1 MRKSLNSLRTKV
13 LGALAVALCVLFLAQ
28 YVITK
33 AVLTEGFA
41 HLDTERAKH
50 NLTLVRSIIDQQL
63 SQLQGLTADY
73 AHWDEMI
80 AFSKGQSPKLIE
92 ENFGLQTFDNLKIN
106 AVIILNQAG
115 KPLFYREANWAEKK
129 LLPDPRQLVQQVVDD
144 PLLARHTSPLSQTAG
159 FINTPSGAALI
170 VSSPILNSNGEG
182 PVFGTLM
189 ILRYLDQKLL
199 TSVTN
204 SDKFTIATKTI
215 TPDLTPADKMLVSQ
229 LLTQSFYIDNVNQEW
244 MTSSALLN
252 DIHNQ
257 PGLIYSTTNSREVYA
272 QVLASSGYLFWSSLA
287 IFCVL
292 GLISLLFDH
301 LVVRRITHLTKQ
313 ISNVGNSKE
322 GIFGRL
328 PLSGMHDELATL
340 TESMNN
346 MLTRIE
352 MGIAERKRAED
363 RIYLMAHYDQLTK
376 LPNRVLLNKLIN
388 DTIHTSKN
396 NHSQFAVLF
405 MDLDRFKNVNDS
417 LGHDAGDEL
426 LVVVADRLRSFIR
439 GRAQISRLGG
449 DEFVVIL
456 PDLIHATQAEEFAA
470 RLVTALNRVC
480 VIRGQE
486 INVSTSIGISI
497 YPNDGEDIDALLRNA
512 DTAMY
517 RAKDRGRNSYVTYGK
532 HMNILAIERL
542 QLEVNLRHA
551 VERNELTV
559 SYQPVADLVSNQII
573 SAEALLRWQH
583 PTYGFVSPT
592 KFIPIAEEAGLIQ
605 MVGDWVFRAVCKQLR
620 EWMNE
625 NIATVPIAV
634 NISAKQLQAKNFCA
648 NIEKIMRDHGISPSL
663 IVFELT
669 ESTVMSDDNE
679 LTDIL
684 QQLQQLGIRIAIDD
698 FGTGYSSFSRLHKCP
713 VDILKIDQSFTRRI
727 DDDVNNS
734 TSIIKAMIN
743 MAKALKIRVVA
754 EGVETDQQHAFL
766 RDNECDAVQGYWV
779 SRSLSTQEFGN
790 QLQKQVV
797 QGQGV
802 HAPKPR
808 TQPVSILNGNGN
820 NPGYVQG
827 VPEFGSLVA
836 VI

>member
-13 LGALAVALCVLFLAQ
+13 LGALTVALCVLFLAQ

-50 NLTLVRSIIDQQL
+50 NLTLVRSVIEQQL
-63 SQLQGLTADY
+63 SQLRGITADY

-80 AFSKGQSPKLIE
+80 DFSKNRSVKFLD
-92 ENFGLQTFDNLKIN
+92 ENFGPLTFNNLKIN
-106 AVIILNQAG
+106 TVIILNQAG
-115 KPLFYREANWAEKK
+115 TPLFTREVDLEARKI
-129 LLPDPRQLVQQVVDD
+129 LPEPHRVLQQILDD
-144 PLLARHTSPLSQTAG
+144 PKLVRHSNSLSQTAG
-159 FINTPSGAALI
+159 ILNTPNGPVLI
-170 VSSPILNSNGEG
+170 VSSPILDSNGEG

-189 ILRYLDQKLL
+189 MLRYIDQKLL
-199 TSVTN
+199 DPIAKN
-204 SDKFTIATKTI
+204 EKFTVTTQPVTDNLA
-215 TPDLTPADKMLVSQ
+215 PADEMLVAH
-229 LLTQSFYIDNVNQEW
+229 LKTLPFYIDNINQEL
-244 MTSSALLN
+244 MKGSALFN
-252 DIHNQ
+252 DIYDR
-257 PGLIYSTTNSREVYA
+257 PALIYSVSSERAVYA
-272 QVLASSGYLFWSSLA
+272 QVRVSSGYLFWSSLA
-287 IFCVL
+287 IFLIL
-292 GLISLLFDH
+292 GLISLLFDY
-301 LVVRRITHLTKQ
+301 LVVRRITQLTKH
-313 ISNVGNSKE
+313 IRNVGSTKE
-322 GIFGRL
+322 GVFERL

-340 TESMNN
+340 TDSMNN
-346 MLTRIE
+346 MLMRIE

-376 LPNRVLLNKLIN
+376 LPNRVLLNKIIN
-388 DTIHTSKN
+388 DAIAAAKN
-396 NHSQFAVLF
+396 SLSQFAVLF

-439 GRAQISRLGG
+439 GRAKISRLGG
-449 DEFVVIL
+449 DEFVVVL

-497 YPNDGEDIDALLRNA
+497 YPNDGDDIDALLRNA

-517 RAKDRGRNSYVTYGK
+517 RAKDRGRNSYVTYSK
-532 HMNILAIERL
+532 HMNMLAIERL

-583 PTYGFVSPT
+583 PTYGFIPPA
-592 KFIPIAEEAGLIQ
+592 KFIPVAEEAGLIQ
-605 MVGDWVFRAVCKQLR
+605 IVGDWVFRAVCKQLR

-634 NISAKQLQAKNFCA
+634 NISAKQLQTKNFCA
-648 NIEKIMRDHGISPSL
+648 NIEKVMRDYGISPGL

-679 LTDIL
+679 LTTMLEQI
-684 QQLQQLGIRIAIDD
+684 QKLGIRIAIDD
-698 FGTGYSSFSRLHKCP
+698 FGTGYSSFSRLHQCP
-713 VDILKIDQSFTRRI
+713 IDILKIDQSFTRRI

-779 SRSLSTQEFGN
+779 SRSLSTQEFGV

-797 QGQGV
+797 QGQGA
-802 HAPKPR
+802 HIPKPR

-820 NPGYVQG
+820 NPGYAQG

-836 VI
+836 AI